1 MANVLP
7 GKNVVLSDETTFAL
21 DSAVVAKLLTD
32 LGVGAKAPLLSP
44 VFTGNP
50 TAPTPTAGDN
60 DTSIA
65 TTAFVAAALTAALGP
80 LVATALISKLTIA
93 HFPVAGVHPS
103 RPAWP
108 GPVIFYPVGLDGVV
122 APKPALTG
130 STSGGGGMVQ
140 YLDLWFQPGT

>member
-21 DSAVVAKLLTD
+21 DSAIVGKLLTD

-44 VFTGNP
+44 TFTGNP
-50 TAPTPTAGDN
+50 AAPTPTAGDN

-65 TTAFVAAALTAALGP
+65 TTAFVVAALTAALGP

-93 HFPVAGVHPS
+93 HLPVAGVHPN
-103 RPAWP
+103 RPAWG
-108 GPVIFYPVGLDGVV
+108 GPVIFYPIGLDGVP
-122 APKPALTG
+122 APKPALDG

-140 YLDLWFQPGT
+140 YLDLWFQPGA